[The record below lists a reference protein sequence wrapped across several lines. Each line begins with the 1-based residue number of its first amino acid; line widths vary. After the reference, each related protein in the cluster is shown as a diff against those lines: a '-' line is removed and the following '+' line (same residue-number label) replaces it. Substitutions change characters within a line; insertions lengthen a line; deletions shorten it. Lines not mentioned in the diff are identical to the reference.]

1 MWTHFYW
8 IYKWVEMFDH
18 KIHKFLALED
28 NARSGQKQTYQK
40 QNFFI
45 NS

>member
-1 MWTHFYW
+1 
-8 IYKWVEMFDH
+8 MFDH
-18 KIHKFLALED
+18 KIYKFLALED